1 MKEEIIVKNGVLKK
15 FKVDEENIEI
25 LKIGYT
31 LTEDGEK
38 YSQAIIIREGEGTSI
53 ITDNSDVIMRFF
65 TIYAKQKGITL
76 DKVFEDPYIVQL
88 YGDFEKKLNDL
99 IQKNYYLKNLCKK
112 KSRKEI
118 TMILLSF
125 LSCVMCGVV
134 SFSDI
139 TEERLAYSLTIFV
152 SSFIS
157 GKLFKDVISMHT
169 TEMQINLDNSIQE
182 FSDEVL
188 DADIERRI

>member
-1 MKEEIIVKNGVLKK
+1 MREDIIAKDGVLKR

-38 YSQAIIIREGEGTSI
+38 YRQAIIIREGKGTSI

-65 TIYAKQKGITL
+65 TIYARQKGITL
-76 DKVFEDPYIVQL
+76 DKVFEDPYVIQL
-88 YGDFEKKLNDL
+88 YGNLERKLNNL
-99 IQKNYYLKNLCKK
+99 IQKNYYLKNLCEK

-118 TMILLSF
+118 IMILLSF

-134 SFSDI
+134 SLSDI

-152 SSFIS
+152 SAFIS
-157 GKLFKDVISMHT
+157 GKLFKDVISIPT
-169 TEMQINLDNSIQE
+169 TNKQIDLDILIQK